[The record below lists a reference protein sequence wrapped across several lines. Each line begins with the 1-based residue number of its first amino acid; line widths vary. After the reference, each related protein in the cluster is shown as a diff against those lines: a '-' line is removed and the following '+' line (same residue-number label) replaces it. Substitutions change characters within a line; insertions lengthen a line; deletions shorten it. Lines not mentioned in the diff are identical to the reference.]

1 MWTMDIPLL
10 DKIVR
15 SAVVYGFL
23 VIVFRITGKRQVG
36 QLTPF
41 DLVVLLIVSNALQ
54 NALIGP
60 DNSVAGGLVGAVV
73 IFLLNGL
80 VAHLSYHSRRFE
92 RLVQGEATPLLH
104 DGHVR
109 RDAMRRELITHD
121 DLLAALRDAGM
132 VSLEEARFA
141 VLEANGKITCGRRR

>member
-1 MWTMDIPLL
+1 MWTMDVPLL

-15 SAVVYGFL
+15 SVVVYAFL

-60 DNSVAGGLVGAVV
+60 DNSVSGGLVGALV
-73 IFLLNGL
+73 IFVMNGV
-80 VAHLSYHSRRFE
+80 VAHLSFHSKRFE
-92 RLVQGEATPLLH
+92 RLVQGEATPLVH

-109 RDAMRRELITHD
+109 QDAMRRELITHD
-121 DLLAALRDAGM
+121 DLMAALRDAGM
-132 VSLEEARFA
+132 VSLEEVRFA
-141 VLEANGKITCGRRR
+141 MLEANGKITCGRHR

>member
-1 MWTMDIPLL
+1 MWIMDVSMPEKVL
-10 DKIVR
+10 R
-15 SAVVYGFL
+15 SVVVYTFL

-60 DNSVAGGLVGAVV
+60 DNSVSGGLVGAVV
-73 IFLLNGL
+73 IFVLNGL
-80 VAHLSYHSRRFE
+80 VAHLSYHSRWFE

-121 DLLAALRDAGM
+121 DLHAALRDAGM
-132 VSLEEARFA
+132 VSIDEARFA
-141 VLEANGKITCGRRR
+141 VLEANGKITCGRRH